1 MQASLRALTG
11 LSVDSDVEGR
21 CVREHCVASEPQERT
36 RRRETSVSFAHET
49 CFHCISL
56 KADVI
61 LKPHTAVG
69 RSVVGAAAP
78 LSNKQTGQVGGKKES
93 LLYFRRQRA
102 GGGGCWTPVQRP
114 TDRSPTQS
122 LPGNQW
128 GKSFSR
134 QKCEGAAVC

>member
-1 MQASLRALTG
+1 M
-11 LSVDSDVEGR
+11 
-21 CVREHCVASEPQERT
+21 
-36 RRRETSVSFAHET
+36 SFAHET

-93 LLYFRRQRA
+93 LLYFRRQQA
-102 GGGGCWTPVQRP
+102 GEDAGHLSKGRLTAPHPKPSWQPVGQELFQTEVRGGCSMLKQHSQLLYFRRKIQEKNIT
-114 TDRSPTQS
+114 
-122 LPGNQW
+122 
-128 GKSFSR
+128 
-134 QKCEGAAVC
+134 